1 MATDLSVFNR
11 DDVQT
16 FVNLALRPPYS
27 FPMLDFAY
35 CVDNALP
42 SLLPDRMIHIAEI
55 IQQAFGVYI
64 EPYRLIDKLSF
75 RANLDSINSSSPST
89 KPITFTVTITS
100 SPSQLLSKCTT
111 SAKKNLLAQCS
122 DQQPNILLS
131 SINLYQEIDG
141 YLN

>member
-42 SLLPDRMIHIAEI
+42 SLLTDRMIHIAEI
-55 IQQAFGVYI
+55 I
-64 EPYRLIDKLSF
+64 
-75 RANLDSINSSSPST
+75 
-89 KPITFTVTITS
+89 
-100 SPSQLLSKCTT
+100 
-111 SAKKNLLAQCS
+111 
-122 DQQPNILLS
+122 
-131 SINLYQEIDG
+131 
-141 YLN
+141 